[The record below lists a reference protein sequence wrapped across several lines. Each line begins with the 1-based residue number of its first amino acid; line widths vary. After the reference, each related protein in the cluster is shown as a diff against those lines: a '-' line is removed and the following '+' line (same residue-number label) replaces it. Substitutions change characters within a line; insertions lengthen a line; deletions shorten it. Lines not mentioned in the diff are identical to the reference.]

1 MPAVTKIEAVVHSFV
16 HGDVVPNSWVLVQA
30 VQPSGGSYHP
40 PLVHDAHPF
49 IGLRQEYYSSSLL
62 TMCGTVWFSAFAAR
76 VTWLLTSPRS
86 SLLVGQSTVLNKD
99 VCHGCGTAGP
109 TTL

>member
-1 MPAVTKIEAVVHSFV
+1 MHSFV
-16 HGDVVPNSWVLVQA
+16 HGDVVPNSWALA
-30 VQPSGGSYHP
+30 HREGLIIHP
-40 PLVHDAHPF
+40 LCMMPTLSL
-49 IGLRQEYYSSSLL
+49 GCGKSSLL